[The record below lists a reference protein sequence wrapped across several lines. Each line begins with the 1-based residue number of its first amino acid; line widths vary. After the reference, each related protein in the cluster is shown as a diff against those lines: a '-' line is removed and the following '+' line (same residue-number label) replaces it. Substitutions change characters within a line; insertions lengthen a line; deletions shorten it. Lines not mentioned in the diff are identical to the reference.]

1 MKKTFASLVAALLAA
16 TLLAF
21 SAPAATAADPYT
33 GTVATKA
40 VAVAPTRVLV
50 GKPVVVKF
58 KVIDASTR
66 TPKGKVVLKAFNKN
80 GKLVKRVSYAYDPD
94 RRKYS
99 VGELSKGMRQKLSVA
114 RAVLHEPELLFLD
127 APTAGLD
134 PEAAED
140 LIAYLSQMIRA
151 ESTTVVICTHQLHG
165 LEHLCTDVGILESGR
180 LVLAGDVHELLAHRW
195 PRSRYTLTVD
205 GDRDAAES
213 LVGGLVGQV
222 DGHDGQLEFS
232 VDHPAAVASVIEAL
246 VAARFPIRAVIPH
259 VPTLHDL
266 YFASLTGRDGT

>member
-99 VGELSKGMRQKLSVA
+99 VGELSKGNYSIISKFVPKADSIFKGSRSVA
-114 RAVLHEPELLFLD
+114 TTKVVS
-127 APTAGLD
+127 GL
-134 PEAAED
+134 
-140 LIAYLSQMIRA
+140 
-151 ESTTVVICTHQLHG
+151 
-165 LEHLCTDVGILESGR
+165 
-180 LVLAGDVHELLAHRW
+180 
-195 PRSRYTLTVD
+195 
-205 GDRDAAES
+205 
-213 LVGGLVGQV
+213 
-222 DGHDGQLEFS
+222 
-232 VDHPAAVASVIEAL
+232 
-246 VAARFPIRAVIPH
+246 
-259 VPTLHDL
+259 
-266 YFASLTGRDGT
+266 